1 MAVHCTSPNLRAVL
15 GKPEPIPLFGKTA
28 VKLGGVSDGCP
39 PPEENTNPLRS
50 SVMPQSMKRNV
61 RNAGAR
67 SGTTAIAMG
76 IIITVVVSI
85 LPA

>member
-50 SVMPQSMKRNV
+50 DASKYETKC
-61 RNAGAR
+61 A
-67 SGTTAIAMG
+67 
-76 IIITVVVSI
+76 
-85 LPA
+85 